1 MKDITLNNKIHIQED
16 SKHGLVIGIP
26 GIRDVIHNRHE
37 YWDYTDLDLL
47 CRQVAESL
55 LRQLMLEHT

>member
-47 CRQVAESL
+47 C
-55 LRQLMLEHT
+55 